1 MEQLATPR
9 RLRQQLFLPC
19 AVSAAAIGRRPA
31 KAEENDNQ
39 AKQCSAEFFA
49 VVVVFLL
56 SSITA
61 PRVFRKP
68 SRSRRG
74 EGAAQGTPSSRERG
88 TGRV

>member
-1 MEQLATPR
+1 
-9 RLRQQLFLPC
+9 LRQQLFLPC

-49 VVVVFLL
+49 VVVFLL